1 MALERFA
8 FSPVMICASCSNS
21 NQEGEDY
28 MKVPLS
34 WLKDYVDITMPPEE
48 LADALT
54 MAGLEVEAIE
64 YIGKSWG
71 DKIITA
77 QIENLEKVEGSDHL
91 SYTRINTGTQEINV
105 ICGAQN
111 IQVGDRV
118 PLALPGAQIGDITI
132 TETRKMGYVS
142 QGMLCSPRELGIGYD
157 HSGIYILDPKTPLG
171 LKLVDLLGEVVF
183 DFAIKAHRGD
193 LSSIIGIAR
202 EVAALTG
209 QTLRVPQPMLHEQGT
224 PVENMVKVVVEDTE
238 LCPRYTARVISNIK
252 IGPSP
257 DWMGRRLL
265 AAGMR
270 PINNIVDITNYA
282 MLEFGQPLHGF
293 DYDLV
298 PEHTI
303 IVRRAHESETIT
315 TLDDV
320 KRKLTPEMLLITD
333 PTGPTAIAG
342 VMGAATSEVGQKTT
356 RVLLEAATF
365 KGSNVRRTS
374 TTLGL
379 RTDASSRFEKRLDPE
394 LTLLGSNRALQLM
407 VELAGGTVHPSIV
420 DVYPRPVQP
429 RTLPF
434 STDDVA
440 WLTSMQ
446 VTQSEVVDVLGR
458 LGFEVT
464 TDELS
469 NSMQVTVPT
478 YRTDIEEQADLVEEV
493 IRLIGYDKI
502 PSTIPTGPLP
512 EVRLDD
518 WFEREQAVRTALVG
532 AGLTEIVTYTL
543 TSRARM
549 LNVLAHADSNSA
561 RYLLEAPAAVGTAQ
575 APRTGASPV
584 PTPPQIGQAQRAG
597 ASSVPTGSQTTQAT
611 VPFEAHSL
619 PAVVLANSLSSDM
632 EALRLT
638 LLSNLLETLQ
648 ENSKYNTSGLRFFE
662 VGRRYLPADEPTI
675 QPDERRTA
683 SIALSGPA
691 EISWH
696 SDLMRPADFYDLK
709 GVVESLLE
717 SLNIRQYRFTPTQHP
732 TFHPGRCAL
741 LELPRVSEAGVQTF
755 SPVGVLGE
763 VHPLVQQR
771 YDLPARAYLCEIDL
785 ELLYAAVPAS
795 IAYQPVSRHQALTR
809 DLALVV
815 DQDVSAQDIEDTI
828 VAHGSEL
835 LHSAE
840 LFDVYT
846 GDPIPAGKK
855 NLTYTLVYQATDRTL
870 KDVEA
875 NELLEKL
882 VRVLN
887 EKFGA
892 TLR

>member
-1 MALERFA
+1 
-8 FSPVMICASCSNS
+8 
-21 NQEGEDY
+21 
-28 MKVPLS
+28 
-34 WLKDYVDITMPPEE
+34 
-48 LADALT
+48 
-54 MAGLEVEAIE
+54 
-64 YIGKSWG
+64 
-71 DKIITA
+71 
-77 QIENLEKVEGSDHL
+77 
-91 SYTRINTGTQEINV
+91 
-105 ICGAQN
+105 
-111 IQVGDRV
+111 
-118 PLALPGAQIGDITI
+118 
-132 TETRKMGYVS
+132 
-142 QGMLCSPRELGIGYD
+142 
-157 HSGIYILDPKTPLG
+157 
-171 LKLVDLLGEVVF
+171 
-183 DFAIKAHRGD
+183 
-193 LSSIIGIAR
+193 
-202 EVAALTG
+202 
-209 QTLRVPQPMLHEQGT
+209 
-224 PVENMVKVVVEDTE
+224 
-238 LCPRYTARVISNIK
+238 
-252 IGPSP
+252 
-257 DWMGRRLL
+257 
-265 AAGMR
+265 
-270 PINNIVDITNYA
+270 
-282 MLEFGQPLHGF
+282 
-293 DYDLV
+293 
-298 PEHTI
+298 
-303 IVRRAHESETIT
+303 
-315 TLDDV
+315 
-320 KRKLTPEMLLITD
+320 
-333 PTGPTAIAG
+333 
-342 VMGAATSEVGQKTT
+342 
-356 RVLLEAATF
+356 
-365 KGSNVRRTS
+365 
-374 TTLGL
+374 
-379 RTDASSRFEKRLDPE
+379 
-394 LTLLGSNRALQLM
+394 M
-407 VELAGGTVHPSIV
+407 VELAGGTVHPGII
-420 DVYPRPVQP
+420 DVYPRPVQR

-464 TDELS
+464 TDESS
-469 NSMQVTVPT
+469 NTMQVTVPT
-478 YRTDIEEQADLVEEV
+478 YRTDIEEAADLVEEV
-493 IRLIGYDKI
+493 VRLIGYDKI

-512 EVRLDD
+512 EVQLDD
-518 WFEREQAVRTALVG
+518 WFEREQAIRAALVG

-561 RYLLEAPAAVGTAQ
+561 RYLLQSPAVGTGQAQ
-575 APRTGASPV
+575 RIGASPV
-584 PTPPQIGQAQRAG
+584 PTAIQEVG
-597 ASSVPTGSQTTQAT
+597 TGQAT
-611 VPFEAHSL
+611 VGAGLASALPFEAHSL

-648 ENSKYNTSGLRFFE
+648 ENSKYNTAGLRFFE
-662 VGRRYLPADEPTI
+662 VGRRYLPADEAAI
-675 QPDERRTA
+675 QPDERRTVG
-683 SIALSGPA
+683 IALSGPA

-696 SDLMRPADFYDLK
+696 AELMRPADFYDLK
-709 GVVESLLE
+709 GIVESLLE

-741 LELPRVSEAGVQTF
+741 LELPRISEAGVQTF

-815 DQDVSAQDIEDTI
+815 DQHVPAQDIKDTI

-835 LHSAE
+835 LRSAE

-875 NELLEKL
+875 NGLQERL

-887 EKFGA
+887 EEFGA

>member
-1 MALERFA
+1 
-8 FSPVMICASCSNS
+8 
-21 NQEGEDY
+21 

-34 WLKDYVDITMPPEE
+34 WLKDYVDITMSPEE

-54 MAGLEVEAIE
+54 MAGLEVETIE
-64 YIGKSWG
+64 YIGKIWG

-77 QIENLEKVEGSDHL
+77 QITHLEKVAGSDHL
-91 SYTRINTGTQEINV
+91 SYTRVNSGVQEINV
-105 ICGAQN
+105 ICGAPN
-111 IQVGDRV
+111 IQVGDKV

-142 QGMLCSPRELGIGYD
+142 QGMLCSPRELGLGND

-171 LKLVDLLGEVVF
+171 LRLVDLFGEIVF

-193 LSSIIGIAR
+193 LSSIIGVAR
-202 EVAALTG
+202 EVAAITG
-209 QTLRVPQPMLHEQGT
+209 QTLRVPQPVLHEQGT
-224 PVENMVKVVVEDTE
+224 RVEEMVKVVVEDTE
-238 LCPRYTARVISNIK
+238 LCPRYTARVISNLK

-270 PINNIVDITNYA
+270 PINNIVDITNYV

-303 IVRRAHESETIT
+303 IVRRAHKNETVT

-320 KRKLTPEMLLITD
+320 KRRLTPEMLLITD

-342 VMGAATSEVGQKTT
+342 VMGAAASEVSQSTT
-356 RVLLEAATF
+356 SVLLEAATF

-374 TTLGL
+374 TALGL
-379 RTDASSRFEKRLDPE
+379 RTDASSRFEKGLDPE
-394 LTLLGSNRALQLM
+394 LVLLGSNRALQLM
-407 VELAGGTVHPSIV
+407 VELAGGTVHPGVV
-420 DVYPRPVQP
+420 DVYPRPVQ
-429 RTLPF
+429 RQTLPF

-458 LGFEVT
+458 LGFEVEEDGDT
-464 TDELS
+464 
-469 NSMQVTVPT
+469 MQVTVPT

-512 EVRLDD
+512 EVQLDR
-518 WFEREQAVRTALVG
+518 WFEREQAIRTALIG

-561 RYLLEAPAAVGTAQ
+561 RYLLEVPVGAGLAQ
-575 APRTGASPV
+575 RTGASPV
-584 PTPPQIGQAQRAG
+584 PTRSWAGEGPVVAQQTVGG
-597 ASSVPTGSQTTQAT
+597 A
-611 VPFEAHSL
+611 FEARSL

-662 VGRRYLPADEPTI
+662 VGRRYLPADEVTV
-675 QPDERRTA
+675 QPDERRTVG
-683 SIALSGPA
+683 IALSGPA
-691 EISWH
+691 EISWQTE
-696 SDLMRPADFYDLK
+696 LMRPADFYDLK

-717 SLNIRQYRFTPTQHP
+717 RLNIRQYRFTPTQHP

-795 IAYQPVSRHQALTR
+795 ITYQQVSRHQALTR

-815 DQDVSAQDIEDTI
+815 DQNVSAQDIKDTI

-835 LHSAE
+835 LRSAE

-855 NLTYTLVYQATDRTL
+855 NLTYSLVYQATDRTL

-875 NELLEKL
+875 NSLQDNL
-882 VRVLN
+882 VRVLH

>member
-1 MALERFA
+1 
-8 FSPVMICASCSNS
+8 
-21 NQEGEDY
+21 

-34 WLKDYVDITMPPEE
+34 WLKDYVDITMSPEE

-54 MAGLEVEAIE
+54 MAGLEVETIE
-64 YIGKSWG
+64 YVGKSWG

-77 QIENLEKVEGSDHL
+77 QITHLEKAEGSDHL
-91 SYTRINTGTQEINV
+91 NYTRINTGTQEINV
-105 ICGAQN
+105 ICGASN
-111 IQVGDRV
+111 IQLGDKV
-118 PLALPGAQIGDITI
+118 PLALPGAQIGNITI

-142 QGMLCSPRELGIGYD
+142 QGMLCSPRELGLGHD

-171 LKLVDLLGEVVF
+171 LKLADLLGEIVF

-209 QTLRVPQPMLHEQGT
+209 QTLRVPQPVLHEQGT
-224 PVENMVKVVVEDTE
+224 PVEELVKVVVEDAE

-252 IGPSP
+252 ISPSP

-270 PINNIVDITNYA
+270 PINNIVDITNYV

-303 IVRRAHESETIT
+303 IVRRAQENETLT

-342 VMGAATSEVGQKTT
+342 VMGGASSEVSQKTT
-356 RVLLEAATF
+356 RVLLEAANF

-379 RTDASSRFEKRLDPE
+379 RTDASSRFEKGLDPE
-394 LTLLGSNRALQLM
+394 LVLLGSNRALQLM
-407 VELAGGTVHPSIV
+407 VELAGGTVHPGVV
-420 DVYPRPVQP
+420 DAYPHPVQP

-446 VTQSEVVDVLGR
+446 VTQSEVTEVLSR
-458 LGFEVT
+458 LGFEVA

-469 NSMQVTVPT
+469 STMQVTVPT

-512 EVRLDD
+512 EAQLDR
-518 WFEREQAVRTALVG
+518 WFQREQTIRNALVG

-561 RYLLEAPAAVGTAQ
+561 RYLLQ
-575 APRTGASPV
+575 SPV
-584 PTPPQIGQAQRAG
+584 GSSHPGSAQGPHPRPLQPPVQPT
-597 ASSVPTGSQTTQAT
+597 QTA
-611 VPFEAHSL
+611 VAPFEAHSL
-619 PAVVLANSLSSDM
+619 PAVVLAN
-632 EALRLT
+632 
-638 LLSNLLETLQ
+638 
-648 ENSKYNTSGLRFFE
+648 
-662 VGRRYLPADEPTI
+662 
-675 QPDERRTA
+675 
-683 SIALSGPA
+683 
-691 EISWH
+691 IS
-696 SDLMRPADFYDLK
+696 
-709 GVVESLLE
+709 
-717 SLNIRQYRFTPTQHP
+717 
-732 TFHPGRCAL
+732 
-741 LELPRVSEAGVQTF
+741 
-755 SPVGVLGE
+755 
-763 VHPLVQQR
+763 
-771 YDLPARAYLCEIDL
+771 
-785 ELLYAAVPAS
+785 
-795 IAYQPVSRHQALTR
+795 
-809 DLALVV
+809 
-815 DQDVSAQDIEDTI
+815 
-828 VAHGSEL
+828 
-835 LHSAE
+835 
-840 LFDVYT
+840 
-846 GDPIPAGKK
+846 
-855 NLTYTLVYQATDRTL
+855 
-870 KDVEA
+870 
-875 NELLEKL
+875 
-882 VRVLN
+882 
-887 EKFGA
+887 
-892 TLR
+892 

>member
-1 MALERFA
+1 
-8 FSPVMICASCSNS
+8 
-21 NQEGEDY
+21 

-54 MAGLEVEAIE
+54 MAGLEVETLE

-77 QIENLEKVEGSDHL
+77 QIVYLEKVEGSDHL

-105 ICGAQN
+105 ICGASN
-111 IQVGDRV
+111 IQVGDKV
-118 PLALPGAQIGDITI
+118 PLALPGAQVGDITI

-157 HSGIYILDPKTPLG
+157 HSGIHILDPKTPLG

-193 LSSIIGIAR
+193 LSSIIGVAR

-209 QTLRVPQPMLHEQGT
+209 QTLRVPQPVLHEQGT

-257 DWMGRRLL
+257 DWMARRLL

-303 IVRRAHESETIT
+303 IVRRAHENETVT

-320 KRKLTPEMLLITD
+320 KRKLIPEMLLITD

-342 VMGAATSEVGQKTT
+342 VMGAAVSEVSQKTT
-356 RVLLEAATF
+356 RVLLESATF

-379 RTDASSRFEKRLDPE
+379 RTDASSRFEKGLDPE
-394 LTLLGSNRALQLM
+394 LALLGSNRALQLM
-407 VELAGGTVHPSIV
+407 VELAGGTVHPGIV
-420 DVYPRPVQP
+420 DVYPHPVQP

-446 VTQSEVVDVLGR
+446 VTQGEIVDVLGC
-458 LGFEVT
+458 LGFEVA

-469 NSMQVTVPT
+469 NTMQVTVPT
-478 YRTDIEEQADLVEEV
+478 YRTDIEEAADLVEEV

-518 WFEREQAVRTALVG
+518 WFEREQAIRTALIG

-561 RYLLEAPAAVGTAQ
+561 RYLLEAPTGVGTERVQSSRPRSAQ
-575 APRTGASPV
+575 GLHPTHAHPRPLQPV
-584 PTPPQIGQAQRAG
+584 VQPPQTD
-597 ASSVPTGSQTTQAT
+597 V

-638 LLSNLLETLQ
+638 LLSNSLETLQ

-675 QPDERRTA
+675 QPDERRTV

-691 EISWH
+691 EISWQ
-696 SDLMRPADFYDLK
+696 SELMRPADFYDLK

-741 LELPRVSEAGVQTF
+741 LELPLKPKAGHMW
-755 SPVGVLGE
+755 SRVGVLGE

-815 DQDVSAQDIEDTI
+815 DQDVSAQDIKDTI

-835 LHSAE
+835 LRSAE

-887 EKFGA
+887 EKSGA

>member
-1 MALERFA
+1 
-8 FSPVMICASCSNS
+8 
-21 NQEGEDY
+21 

-34 WLKDYVDITMPPEE
+34 WLKDYVNITMLPED

-71 DKIITA
+71 DKVITA
-77 QIENLEKVEGSDHL
+77 QIVHLEKVEGSDHL
-91 SYTRINTGTQEINV
+91 NYTRINTGSQEINV
-105 ICGAQN
+105 ICGASN
-111 IQVGDRV
+111 IQVGDKV

-132 TETRKMGYVS
+132 SETRKMGYVS

-157 HSGIYILDPKTPLG
+157 HSGIHILDPKTPLG
-171 LKLVDLLGEVVF
+171 LKLVDLLGEIVF

-209 QTLRVPQPMLHEQGT
+209 QALRTPQVVLHEQGM
-224 PVENMVKVVVEDTE
+224 PVEEMVKVVVEDSE
-238 LCPRYTARVISNIK
+238 LCPCYTARVISNIK

-270 PINNIVDITNYA
+270 PINNIVDITNYV

-303 IVRRAHESETIT
+303 IVRRAHENETIT

-320 KRKLTPEMLLITD
+320 KRKLTPDMLLITD

-342 VMGAATSEVGQKTT
+342 VMGAAASEVSQKTT
-356 RVLLEAATF
+356 RVLLEAANF

-379 RTDASSRFEKRLDPE
+379 RTDASSRFEKGLDPE
-394 LTLLGSNRALQLM
+394 LVLAGSNRALQLM
-407 VELAGGTVHPSIV
+407 VELAGGTVHPGVV
-420 DVYPRPVQP
+420 DVYPHPVQHH
-429 RTLPF
+429 TLPF
-434 STDDVA
+434 STEDVA

-446 VTQSEVVDVLGR
+446 VTQSEVVAVLTR
-458 LGFEVT
+458 LGFEVVA
-464 TDELS
+464 DELS

-478 YRTDIEEQADLVEEV
+478 YRTDIEEAADLVEEV
-493 IRLIGYDKI
+493 VRLIGYDKI

-512 EVRLDD
+512 EVQLDP
-518 WFEREQAVRTALVG
+518 WFEREQAIRTALVG
-532 AGLTEIVTYTL
+532 VGLTELVTYTL

-561 RYLLEAPAAVGTAQ
+561 RYLLQ
-575 APRTGASPV
+575 APESVGIGEGQRTGASPV
-584 PTPPQIGQAQRAG
+584 PTRLAQGDAVGERTG
-597 ASSVPTGSQTTQAT
+597 ASPVPTRSSRGDL
-611 VPFEAHSL
+611 VPFEARAL

-662 VGRRYLPADEPTI
+662 VGRRYLPAEEVTV
-675 QPDERRTA
+675 QPDERRTVG
-683 SIALSGPA
+683 IALSGPA

-696 SDLMRPADFYDLK
+696 ADMMRPADFYDLK

-717 SLNIRQYRFTPTQHP
+717 RLNIRQYRFTPTQHP
-732 TFHPGRCAL
+732 TFHPGRCAM
-741 LELPRVSEAGVQTF
+741 LELPRVSEAGEQTY

-785 ELLYAAVPAS
+785 ELLYAAVPVS
-795 IAYQPVSRHQALTR
+795 IAYQQVSRHQALTR

-815 DQDVSAQDIEDTI
+815 DQDVPAQAIKDTI

-835 LHSAE
+835 LRSAE

-855 NLTYTLVYQATDRTL
+855 NLTYSLVYQATDRTL
-870 KDVEA
+870 KDAEA
-875 NELLEKL
+875 NSLQDNL
-882 VRVLN
+882 VRVLH

-892 TLR
+892 SLR

>member
-1 MALERFA
+1 
-8 FSPVMICASCSNS
+8 
-21 NQEGEDY
+21 

-34 WLKDYVDITMPPEE
+34 WLKDYVDITMSPEE

-54 MAGLEVEAIE
+54 MAGLEVETIE

-77 QIENLEKVEGSDHL
+77 QITHLEKVAGSDHL
-91 SYTRINTGTQEINV
+91 GYTRINTGAQEINV
-105 ICGAQN
+105 ICGAPN
-111 IQVGDRV
+111 IQVGDKV

-142 QGMLCSPRELGIGYD
+142 QGMLCSPRELGLGND

-171 LKLVDLLGEVVF
+171 LRLVDLFGEIVF

-193 LSSIIGIAR
+193 LSSIIGVAR
-202 EVAALTG
+202 EVAAITG
-209 QTLRVPQPMLHEQGT
+209 QTLRVPQPVLHEQGT
-224 PVENMVKVVVEDTE
+224 RVEEMVNVVVEDTE
-238 LCPRYTARVISNIK
+238 LCPRYTARVISNLK

-270 PINNIVDITNYA
+270 PINNIVDITNYV

-303 IVRRAHESETIT
+303 IVRRAHKNETVT

-320 KRKLTPEMLLITD
+320 KRRLTPEMLLITD

-342 VMGAATSEVGQKTT
+342 VMGAAASEVSQSTT
-356 RVLLEAATF
+356 SVLLEAATF

-374 TTLGL
+374 TALGL
-379 RTDASSRFEKRLDPE
+379 RTDASSRFEKGLDPE
-394 LTLLGSNRALQLM
+394 LVLLGSNRALQLM
-407 VELAGGTVHPSIV
+407 VELAGGTVHPGVV
-420 DVYPRPVQP
+420 DVYPRPVQ
-429 RTLPF
+429 RQTLPF

-458 LGFEVT
+458 LGFEVEEDGDT
-464 TDELS
+464 
-469 NSMQVTVPT
+469 MQVTVPT

-512 EVRLDD
+512 EVQLDR
-518 WFEREQAVRTALVG
+518 WFEREQAIRTALIG

-561 RYLLEAPAAVGTAQ
+561 RYLLEVPVGAGLAQ
-575 APRTGASPV
+575 RTGASPV
-584 PTPPQIGQAQRAG
+584 PTRSWAGEGPVVAQQTVGG
-597 ASSVPTGSQTTQAT
+597 A
-611 VPFEAHSL
+611 FEARSL

-662 VGRRYLPADEPTI
+662 VGRRYLPADEVTV
-675 QPDERRTA
+675 QPDERRTVG
-683 SIALSGPA
+683 IALSGPA
-691 EISWH
+691 EISWQTE
-696 SDLMRPADFYDLK
+696 LMRPADFYDLK

-717 SLNIRQYRFTPTQHP
+717 RLNIRQYRFTPTQHP

-795 IAYQPVSRHQALTR
+795 ITYQQVSRHQALTR

-815 DQDVSAQDIEDTI
+815 DQNVSAQDIKDTI

-835 LHSAE
+835 LRSAE

-855 NLTYTLVYQATDRTL
+855 NLTYSLVYQATDRTL

-875 NELLEKL
+875 NSLQDNL
-882 VRVLN
+882 VRVLH